1 MENPNSHKISRK
13 EQILQSLA
21 RMLEASPGE
30 RITTAALAKEVGV
43 SEAALYRHFP
53 SKARMFEGL
62 IKFIEDTLFQR
73 ISRILKEEENA
84 HERCHKILTLLLTFA
99 DKNPGMTRLLT
110 GDALAGETERLRERI
125 AQFYDRFEAQLK
137 QVLREAQIRENMK
150 PSISAISWQTCC
162 SPPARVGSCN
172 SCAANS
178 KTLPWNTGTC
188 SGSTSAAICSR
199 LTLLQRLP
207 AATRRRTVPDIFA
220 RRANSTAG
228 MGHRPI
234 AGSR

>member
-1 MENPNSHKISRK
+1 MENPNTHKISRK
-13 EQILQSLA
+13 DQILQSLA

-137 QVLREAQIRENMK
+137 QVLREAQIGENMK
-150 PSISAISWQTCC
+150 PSISAISLANLLLATCEG
-162 SPPARVGSCN
+162 R
-172 SCAANS
+172 
-178 KTLPWNTGTC
+178 
-188 SGSTSAAICSR
+188 
-199 LTLLQRLP
+199 LLQFVRSEFEDSPLEHWDLQWQYLSSNLLTP
-207 AATRRRTVPDIFA
+207 YAAPTTPSG
-220 RRANSTAG
+220 N
-228 MGHRPI
+228 
-234 AGSR
+234 